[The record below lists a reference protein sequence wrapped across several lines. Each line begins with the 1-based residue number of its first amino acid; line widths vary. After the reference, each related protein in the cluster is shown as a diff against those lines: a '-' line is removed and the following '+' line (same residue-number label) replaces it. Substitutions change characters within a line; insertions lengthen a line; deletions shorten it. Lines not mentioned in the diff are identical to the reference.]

1 MMMVGIRLQEQEMRE
16 VERFSKSF
24 RVRPE
29 RLNDELDIWEER
41 GIKYDSQI
49 SGMSIWVDEVAISEM
64 EALEEGQ
71 ILTRV
76 EERNEGLS
84 FSQLCCH
91 QPFYFPL
98 PIGSFVFWYHWFLK
112 FIPYLYFF
120 FLSFSFCLYFGCT
133 HGMQKF
139 LGQGSNPCHSCNQSC
154 NSDNAKSLTH

>member
-1 MMMVGIRLQEQEMRE
+1 MRE

-71 ILTRV
+71 I
-76 EERNEGLS
+76 
-84 FSQLCCH
+84 
-91 QPFYFPL
+91 
-98 PIGSFVFWYHWFLK
+98 
-112 FIPYLYFF
+112 
-120 FLSFSFCLYFGCT
+120 
-133 HGMQKF
+133 
-139 LGQGSNPCHSCNQSC
+139 
-154 NSDNAKSLTH
+154 